1 MCGVIGYIGSG
12 ATPEFFYNGLKR
24 LEYRGY
30 DSAGIAMMN
39 SDGIFIQRAEGKLS
53 NLQKKLGD
61 LPSSTKIG
69 IGHTRWATHGKPT
82 EQNAH
87 PHRSENIVLLHNGII
102 ENYKPLK
109 EFLVSKG
116 YHFQSETDTEVA
128 AHLLNYEFKQ
138 NINIKNPLERMKKSI
153 SSLVSQIRG
162 AFAFGI
168 LCTDVPDTLFVVKF
182 GSPIVLGIGENENYM
197 ASGITALVDH
207 TRSVIIMED
216 KEIAYLTANSI
227 SIVDFSGNAVKREP
241 ILISWSTGMLDK
253 NGYDHYMLKEIHEQP
268 QAVAQTISG
277 RYDRDTGKI
286 NLKSYGLNKIN
297 LKEIN
302 RVQIIACGTSYYAGC
317 LSRYFIE
324 KFTGIPVDV
333 ELASESRYR
342 ASTVNKNTLS
352 IAVSQ
357 SGETIDTLQ
366 AIKFAKQNHA
376 KTLAIVNVPGS
387 SIAHVCDDESLI
399 YAGPEVGVASTKAF
413 SAQLS
418 SLIILALALAQEQ
431 EKLNSEKISE
441 HIDEL
446 LKVPSFLEK
455 VLMLSSSI
463 KEISKKYHILTS
475 LLFIG
480 RGHQWPVALEG
491 ALKLKELSYI
501 HAEGYAAGELK
512 HGPIALIDENMSVVC
527 LAPRDPYYE
536 KTISN
541 IEEIRARGGKILSI
555 GTEGD
560 KELQSI
566 SDDFIGVP
574 ECSEIILPFLTAVPM
589 HLLAYWVAVRK
600 GTDVDQPRNLAK
612 SVTVE

>member
-1 MCGVIGYIGSG
+1 MCGVIGYIGAG

-39 SDGIFIQRAEGKLS
+39 SEGIFIQRAEGKLS

-61 LPSSTKIG
+61 LPNSTKIG

-109 EFLVSKG
+109 ELLVSKG

-128 AHLLNYEFKQ
+128 AHLLNYEYKK
-138 NINIKNPLERMKKSI
+138 NVDIKNPLEKMKKSI

-182 GSPIVLGIGENENYM
+182 GSPIVLGLGENENYM
-197 ASGITALVDH
+197 ASGITALIDH
-207 TRSVIIMED
+207 TRSIIIMED
-216 KEIAYLTANSI
+216 REIAYLTATDI
-227 SIVDFSGNAVKREP
+227 SIVDFSGKPIKRES

-268 QAVAQTISG
+268 QAVAQTING

-286 NLKSYGLNKIN
+286 NLKSYGINKIN
-297 LKEIN
+297 LKEVN
-302 RVQIIACGTSYYAGC
+302 RIQIIACGTSYYAGC

-342 ASTVNKNTLS
+342 SSTVNKNTLS
-352 IAVSQ
+352 VAVSQ

-366 AIKFAKQNHA
+366 AIKFAKQNQA

-431 EKLNSEKISE
+431 EKLKSETISE
-441 HIDEL
+441 YIDEL
-446 LKVPSFLEK
+446 VKVPSFIEK
-455 VLMLSSSI
+455 VLMLSTSI
-463 KEISKKYHILTS
+463 KEISKKYHMLTS
-475 LLFIG
+475 ILFIG

-512 HGPIALIDENMSVVC
+512 HGPIALIDENMRIVC
-527 LAPRDPYYE
+527 LAPKDQYYE
-536 KTISN
+536 KTMSN
-541 IEEIRARGGKILSI
+541 IEEIRARGGKILSV

-560 KELQSI
+560 KELHDI
-566 SDDFIGVP
+566 SDDFIGLP

-589 HLLAYWVAVRK
+589 HLLAYWVAVKK

>member
-1 MCGVIGYIGSG
+1 MCGVIGYVGAG

-39 SDGIFIQRAEGKLS
+39 SDGVFIQRAEGKLN
-53 NLQKKLGD
+53 NLQKKLEK
-61 LPSSTKIG
+61 LPNSTKIG

-82 EQNAH
+82 ESNAH

-109 EFLVSKG
+109 EFLINKG
-116 YHFQSETDTEVA
+116 YLFQSETDTEVA

-138 NINIKNPLERMKKSI
+138 NLNIKNPLDRMKKAI

-168 LCTDVPDTLFVVKF
+168 LCTDVPDTLFVVKY
-182 GSPIVLGIGENENYM
+182 GSPIVLGIGDHENYM

-207 TRSVIIMED
+207 TRQIIIMED
-216 KEIAYLTANSI
+216 KEIAYLTAENI
-227 SIVDFSGNAVKREP
+227 SIIDFSGNPVKREP
-241 ILISWSTGMLDK
+241 ISISWSTSMLDK
-253 NGYDHYMLKEIHEQP
+253 NGYDHFMLKEIHEQP
-268 QAVAQTISG
+268 QAVAQTING
-277 RYDRDTGKI
+277 RYDLDTGKI
-286 NLKSYGLNKIN
+286 NLKTYGINHIN

-302 RVQIIACGTSYYAGC
+302 RIQIIACGTSYYAGC

-333 ELASESRYR
+333 DLASESRYR
-342 ASTVNKNTLS
+342 APTVNSHTLS
-352 IAVSQ
+352 VAVSQ

-366 AIKFAKQNHA
+366 AIKFAKQNKA
-376 KTLAIVNVPGS
+376 KTLAIVNAPGS
-387 SIAHVCDDESLI
+387 SIAHVCEDQSLI

-413 SAQLS
+413 SAQLA
-418 SLIILALALAQEQ
+418 SLILLGLGIAQEQ
-431 EKLNSEKISE
+431 HKLSAAQISE

-446 LKVPSFLEK
+446 IKVPSFLER
-455 VLMLSSSI
+455 VLTLSNGI
-463 KEISKKYHILTS
+463 KEISKKYHVLSS

-512 HGPIALIDENMSVVC
+512 HGPIALIDEDMYVVC
-527 LAPRDPYYE
+527 LAPRDQYYE

-541 IEEIRARGGKILSI
+541 IEEIRARGGKILSV

-560 KELQSI
+560 KELENI
-566 SDDFIGVP
+566 SDDFIAIP
-574 ECSEIILPFLTAVPM
+574 ECSELILPFLTAVPM

>member
-1 MCGVIGYIGSG
+1 MCGVIGYVGTG

-39 SDGIFIQRAEGKLS
+39 SEDVFIQRAEGKLN

-61 LPSSTKIG
+61 LPNSTKIG

-87 PHRSENIVLLHNGII
+87 PHRSGNIVLLHNGII

-128 AHLLNYEFKQ
+128 AHFLNYEYKQ
-138 NINIKNPLERMKKSI
+138 NANINSSLERMKKSI
-153 SSLVSQIRG
+153 FSLVSQIRG

-182 GSPIVLGIGENENYM
+182 GSPIVLGLGENENYM
-197 ASGITALVDH
+197 ASGITALIDH

-216 KEIAYLTANSI
+216 KEIAYLTAEDI
-227 SIVDFSGNAVKREP
+227 SIVDFFGNKINREP
-241 ILISWSTGMLDK
+241 FLISWSTGMLDK

-268 QAVAQTISG
+268 QAVAQTING

-286 NLKSYGLNKIN
+286 NLKSYGINKIN
-297 LKEIN
+297 LKDIN

-317 LSRYFIE
+317 LSRYYIE
-324 KFTGIPVDV
+324 KFTGIPVEV

-342 ASTVNKNTLS
+342 APTVNGNTLS

-387 SIAHVCDDESLI
+387 SIAHICDDESLI

-413 SAQLS
+413 SAQLC
-418 SLIILALALAQEQ
+418 SLILLALALAQEQ
-431 EKLNSEKISE
+431 GKLKIDKISE
-441 HIDEL
+441 YVDEL
-446 LKVPSFLEK
+446 VKVPSFLEK
-455 VLMLSSSI
+455 VLMLSNGI
-463 KEISKKYHILTS
+463 KEISIKYYALKS

-480 RGHQWPVALEG
+480 RGYQWPVALEG

-512 HGPIALIDENMSVVC
+512 HGPIALIDENMCVVC
-527 LAPRDPYYE
+527 LAPRDQYYE
-536 KTISN
+536 KTINN
-541 IEEIRARGGKILSI
+541 IEEIRARGGKILSV

-566 SDDFIGVP
+566 SDDFIAVP

>member
-1 MCGVIGYIGSG
+1 MCGVIGYVGAG

-39 SDGIFIQRAEGKLS
+39 SEGVFIQRAEGKLS
-53 NLQKKLGD
+53 NLQKKLEE
-61 LPSSTKIG
+61 LPRSTKIG

-87 PHRSENIVLLHNGII
+87 PHRSENIILLHNGII

-109 EFLVSKG
+109 EFLVNKG
-116 YHFQSETDTEVA
+116 YHFQSDTDTEVA
-128 AHLLNYEFKQ
+128 AHLLNYEFKK
-138 NINIKNPLERMKKSI
+138 NINIKNLFERMKKSI

-182 GSPIVLGIGENENYM
+182 GSPIVLGLGENENYM

-216 KEIAYLTANSI
+216 KEIAYLTAENI
-227 SIVDFSGNAVKREP
+227 SIVDFSGNQVKRDP

-253 NGYDHYMLKEIHEQP
+253 NGYDHYMLKEIYEQP
-268 QAVAQTISG
+268 QAVAQTING
-277 RYDRDTGKI
+277 RYDRDTEKI
-286 NLKSYGLNKIN
+286 NLKSYGTNKIN

-302 RVQIIACGTSYYAGC
+302 RIQIIACGTSYYAGC

-324 KFTGIPVDV
+324 KFTGIPVEV

-342 ASTVNKNTLS
+342 APTVNGNTLS

-366 AIKFAKQNHA
+366 AIKFAKQNNA

-399 YAGPEVGVASTKAF
+399 YAGPEFGVASTKAF

-431 EKLNSEKISE
+431 EKLKSEKIAE
-441 HIDEL
+441 YVDEL
-446 LKVPSFLEK
+446 VKVPSFLEK
-455 VLMLSSSI
+455 VLMLSSVI
-463 KEISKKYHILTS
+463 KEISKKYYDLTS

-527 LAPRDPYYE
+527 LAPRDQYYE

-541 IEEIRARGGKILSI
+541 IEEIRARGGKILSV

>member
-1 MCGVIGYIGSG
+1 MCGVIGYIGEG

-39 SDGIFIQRAEGKLS
+39 SDGVFIQRAEGKLV
-53 NLQKKLGD
+53 NLQKKLEL
-61 LPSSTKIG
+61 LPKATKIG

-82 EQNAH
+82 ELNAH
-87 PHRSENIVLLHNGII
+87 PHRSENMILLHNGII

-109 EFLVSKG
+109 EFLLNKG
-116 YHFQSETDTEVA
+116 YKFHSETDTEVA

-138 NINIKNPLERMKKSI
+138 NLNVQNPLERMKKSI
-153 SSLVSQIRG
+153 FSLVSQIRG

-168 LCTDVPDTLFVVKF
+168 LCTDVPDTLFVVKY
-182 GSPIVLGIGENENYM
+182 GSPVVLGIGENENYM

-207 TRSVIIMED
+207 TRQIIIMED
-216 KEIAYLTANSI
+216 KEIAYLTSKDI
-227 SIVDFSGNAVKREP
+227 SIVDFEGKPVKRDP
-241 ILISWSTGMLDK
+241 ISISWSTSMLDK
-253 NGYDHYMLKEIHEQP
+253 NGFDHYMLKEIHEQP
-268 QAVAQTISG
+268 QAVAQTING
-277 RYDRDTGKI
+277 RYDLDTGKI
-286 NLKSYGLNKIN
+286 NLKAYGINHIN

-302 RVQIIACGTSYYAGC
+302 RIQIIACGTSYYAGC
-317 LSRYFIE
+317 LARYFIE
-324 KFTGIPVDV
+324 KFTGIPVET

-342 ASTVNKNTLS
+342 SPTVNSHTLS

-366 AIKFAKQNHA
+366 AIKFAKENKA
-376 KTLAIVNVPGS
+376 KTLAIINAPGS
-387 SIAHVCDDESLI
+387 SIAHVCDDQSLI

-413 SAQLS
+413 SAQLA
-418 SLIILALALAQEQ
+418 SLILLGLGIAQEQ
-431 EKLNSEKISE
+431 KKLNSHKISE
-441 HIDEL
+441 YIDEL
-446 LKVPSFLEK
+446 IKVPSFLEK
-455 VLMLSSSI
+455 VLMLSNGI
-463 KEISKKYHILTS
+463 KEISIKYYNLNS

-512 HGPIALIDENMSVVC
+512 HGPIALIDEDMSVVC
-527 LAPRDPYYE
+527 LAPKDSYYE

-541 IEEIRARGGKILSI
+541 IEEIRARGGKILSV

-560 KELQSI
+560 KELQNI
-566 SDDFIGVP
+566 SDDFIAIP